1 MTTETSWHPDLLRRF
16 VATPFVFCSSKGAS
30 QICIQSNDLEIALS
44 IRRSCIAQRP
54 PDRFNV
60 LTWKLIRDASAPTQD
75 TQILTVTDGS
85 LRTLSYGTGT
95 ILIHDRQRAEVF
107 GFISAQVKAEQLIS
121 SLLPVL
127 LNSQGQD

>member
-16 VATPFVFCSSKGAS
+16 VATPFVFCSSKGAN

-44 IRRSCIAQRP
+44 IRRSCVVQHP
-54 PDRFNV
+54 PDRVNV
-60 LTWKLIRDASAPTQD
+60 LTWKLIRDVPAPAKD
-75 TQILTVTDGS
+75 TQILTVTDWP

-95 ILIHDRQRAEVF
+95 ILIHDRQRAEVL

-121 SLLPVL
+121 SLLPAL
-127 LNSQGQD
+127 FDSQIQD